1 MDTTRSA
8 VLLAIPE
15 PILFSKKFQGLG
27 CLCRKDNSSQ
37 SSGGRLKLCSCCHV
51 KDEASKRLRDQV
63 QEYGPDSLSA
73 VDAAPERV
81 QITALLNNASTKP

>member
-1 MDTTRSA
+1 M
-8 VLLAIPE
+8 
-15 PILFSKKFQGLG
+15 
-27 CLCRKDNSSQ
+27 
-37 SSGGRLKLCSCCHV
+37 
-51 KDEASKRLRDQV
+51 KDETSKRLRDQV